1 MSASAFAS
9 ARASSL
15 PRSGVHERTRV
26 VARGRRDGRGG
37 MTAVSFGRRVGL
49 GGRLEGR
56 LRGGRLI
63 RATLERRSRGVVRRD
78 MDAAASRAAATGS
91 NASPASREAASA
103 RRSVRSA
110 SSLLFVESATRSAAA
125 FCFCVQ
131 ISASRSTEAT
141 RRVTGDPDAASAAAV
156 ASDAWTNAE
165 ANADD
170 ASRSSCGK
178 KGGKELSVRRRGAG
192 KDSRGHIA
200 SPIAHLRGGL
210 ERVLGLGNVV
220 EGEHVS
226 RRHAFEGIDRDRDRG
241 FARRGLA
248 DSGFLRRGSASGPTR
263 PLPGRAGRRARGRG
277 AHRTRCG
284 VSRGSRSRAGARG
297 YARGGVARA
306 ASARDVLSF
315 PFY

>member
-1 MSASAFAS
+1 M
-9 ARASSL
+9 
-15 PRSGVHERTRV
+15 
-26 VARGRRDGRGG
+26 
-37 MTAVSFGRRVGL
+37 
-49 GGRLEGR
+49 
-56 LRGGRLI
+56 
-63 RATLERRSRGVVRRD
+63 RRD

-156 ASDAWTNAE
+156 ASDAWKNAE

-192 KDSRGHIA
+192 ERLARSYRESHRAPARRPRARSWPRKRRGGRTCVA
-200 SPIAHLRGGL
+200 SPCVRRYRPRPRPRLCPAGLGGL
-210 ERVLGLGNVV
+210 RFSQTWECFWTDASSSRACRAACAGTWRPSHEMWGIERLAF
-220 EGEHVS
+220 ES
-226 RRHAFEGIDRDRDRG
+226 RRAGIR
-241 FARRGLA
+241 ARRCG
-248 DSGFLRRGSASGPTR
+248 ASGER
-263 PLPGRAGRRARGRG
+263 EGRSFFPLLLTFDGSKINLTVRRAI
-277 AHRTRCG
+277 
-284 VSRGSRSRAGARG
+284 
-297 YARGGVARA
+297 
-306 ASARDVLSF
+306 
-315 PFY
+315 